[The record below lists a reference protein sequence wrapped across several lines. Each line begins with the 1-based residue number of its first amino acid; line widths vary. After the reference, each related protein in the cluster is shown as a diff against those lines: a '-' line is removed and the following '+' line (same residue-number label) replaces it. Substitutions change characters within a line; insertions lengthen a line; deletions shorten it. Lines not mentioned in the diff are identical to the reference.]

1 MDIRRARDMMFLLQ
15 LSGGCFPVGGFS
27 QSLGVETLI
36 QNKTITNKEDLTEVM
51 EGYISRTLC
60 ENEVPL
66 MIHVYNCV
74 IDGDWVH
81 AEELNRLAIASKLT
95 HEMREACLK
104 SGKSFLRIGKE
115 LIQDAGIDEF
125 YNRNRDTGISYPAA
139 YAVVTSRAGVD
150 LGSSV
155 AAYYFS
161 SINTIVQCAVKL
173 IPLGN
178 TDGQIALKA
187 GMDIAADCAV
197 RSMEIP
203 VDGINTFSPMIDI
216 SSMEHETI
224 RPRLYMS

>member
-1 MDIRRARDMMFLLQ
+1 MDVRCARDVMFLLQ
-15 LSGGCFPVGGFS
+15 FSGGCFPVGGFS
-27 QSLGVETLI
+27 QSLGAETFI
-36 QNKTITNKEDLTEVM
+36 QNKTITNRDDLIELL
-51 EGYISRTLC
+51 EGYISSTLC

-66 MIHVYNCV
+66 MIHVYNS
-74 IDGDWVH
+74 IAGGDWVS

-115 LIQDAGIDEF
+115 LMQDVEIEEF

-139 YAVVTSRAGVD
+139 YAVVTARAGVD

-178 TDGQIALKA
+178 TEGQIALKA
-187 GMDIAADCAV
+187 GMDIAADCAG

-224 RPRLYMS
+224 SSRLYMS

>member
-1 MDIRRARDMMFLLQ
+1 MDIRHARDMMFLLQ

-139 YAVVTSRAGVD
+139 YAVVLS
-150 LGSSV
+150 
-155 AAYYFS
+155 
-161 SINTIVQCAVKL
+161 L
-173 IPLGN
+173 IH
-178 TDGQIALKA
+178 I
-187 GMDIAADCAV
+187 
-197 RSMEIP
+197 
-203 VDGINTFSPMIDI
+203 
-216 SSMEHETI
+216 
-224 RPRLYMS
+224 